1 MIAIAFALEFESAV
15 FAAKH
20 DRRLRVAT
28 WLLGAMGA
36 GTAEMLARK
45 LAQTKPQLVLSAGFA
60 GGLQPGLSVGDLV
73 LGVNYSDPGLAEQL
87 TLGPRWHRGNVLTVP
102 AIIEKSAEKRR
113 LGEESGCLVAD
124 METEHLSRICT
135 EHQIR
140 MISLRC
146 ISDALEDDM
155 PVPASVLLNPQTC
168 RPDPLGLFRHLI
180 TNPTSVVGFN
190 TLLKNAKTGQIGISD
205 GLGEVLPQ
213 LLRLV

>member
-15 FAAKH
+15 FAAKQ

-36 GTAEMLARK
+36 GTAEMLAKK
-45 LAQTKPQLVLSAGFA
+45 LAQTKPELVISTGFA
-60 GGLQPGLSVGDLV
+60 GGLQPGLSIGDLV
-73 LGVNYSDPGLAEQL
+73 LGVNYSDPALAGHLQ
-87 TLGPRWHRGNVLTVP
+87 LGPRWHRGNILTVP
-102 AIIEKSAEKRR
+102 AIVEKGVEKRR

-124 METEHLSRICT
+124 METEHLARVCA
-135 EHQIR
+135 ENQIR
-140 MISLRC
+140 MISVRC

-155 PVPASVLLNPQTC
+155 PVPASVLLNPETC

-180 TNPTSVVGFN
+180 TNPASVVGFN
-190 TLLKNAKTGQIGISD
+190 ALLKNAKTAQTGIAD